1 MKKVMTTIAAAVL
14 MATSAQA
21 QVQPK
26 VLGEN
31 HAMMRVEQG
40 TKYLLL
46 PVQEKEE
53 NAHIAV
59 LDGRNEMV
67 KRLNVRLAV
76 DKVDYFVPL
85 EIKQAQLLDITFQGD
100 RRTTG
105 AVKDFACWKE
115 MKYSDTF
122 DTTNREKFRPAYHH
136 TPLYGWMND
145 PNGMFYKDNT
155 WHLYYQYNPYGSQWE
170 NMTWGHSTSKDLIH
184 WEAQPLAIEAD
195 WLGAIFSGSCVT
207 NGNEVVAFYTSA
219 GQHQVQSTA
228 VSKDGGLTFETY
240 SGNPVLTSDVP
251 DFRDPKAFWNEDAK
265 VWNLI
270 LAAGQEMRIYSSK
283 DMKEWKYESSFGNE
297 YGNHGGVWECPD
309 LFKIDNKW
317 VLLCNIN
324 PSRT

>member
-1 MKKVMTTIAAAVL
+1 MKKVMTTIVAAVL
-14 MATSAQA
+14 MTISAQA

-31 HAMMRVEQG
+31 HAMIRVEQG
-40 TKYLLL
+40 KKYMLL

-85 EIKQAQLLDITFQGD
+85 ELKQAQLLDITFQGD

-115 MKYSDTF
+115 LKYSETF

-145 PNGMFYKDNT
+145 PNGMFYKDGV

-170 NMTWGHSTSKDLIH
+170 NMTLRERESLLLDP
-184 WEAQPLAIEAD
+184 A
-195 WLGAIFSGSCVT
+195 LG
-207 NGNEVVAFYTSA
+207 
-219 GQHQVQSTA
+219 
-228 VSKDGGLTFETY
+228 
-240 SGNPVLTSDVP
+240 
-251 DFRDPKAFWNEDAK
+251 
-265 VWNLI
+265 
-270 LAAGQEMRIYSSK
+270 
-283 DMKEWKYESSFGNE
+283 
-297 YGNHGGVWECPD
+297 
-309 LFKIDNKW
+309 LFPR
-317 VLLCNIN
+317 VGT
-324 PSRT
+324 P

>member
-1 MKKVMTTIAAAVL
+1 MKKVMTTIVAAVL
-14 MATSAQA
+14 MAISAQA
-21 QVQPK
+21 QVQPM

-40 TKYLLL
+40 KKYLLL

-85 EIKQAQLLDITFQGD
+85 EVKDFTLLDITFHGD

-115 MKYSDTF
+115 MKYSNTF

-145 PNGMFYKDNT
+145 PNGMFYKDGV
-155 WHLYYQYNPYGSQWE
+155 WHLYYQYNP
-170 NMTWGHSTSKDLIH
+170 
-184 WEAQPLAIEAD
+184 
-195 WLGAIFSGSCVT
+195 
-207 NGNEVVAFYTSA
+207 
-219 GQHQVQSTA
+219 
-228 VSKDGGLTFETY
+228 
-240 SGNPVLTSDVP
+240 
-251 DFRDPKAFWNEDAK
+251 
-265 VWNLI
+265 
-270 LAAGQEMRIYSSK
+270 
-283 DMKEWKYESSFGNE
+283 
-297 YGNHGGVWECPD
+297 
-309 LFKIDNKW
+309 
-317 VLLCNIN
+317 
-324 PSRT
+324 